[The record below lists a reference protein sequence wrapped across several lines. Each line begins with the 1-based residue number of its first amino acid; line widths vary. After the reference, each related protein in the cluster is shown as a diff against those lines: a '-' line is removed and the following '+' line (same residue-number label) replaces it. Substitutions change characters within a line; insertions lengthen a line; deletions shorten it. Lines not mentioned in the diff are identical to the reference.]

1 MESGNVRPIVAIT
14 DSYSRQCFVF
24 RTVSAGNLV
33 NSEMVDN
40 NSAKLNQ
47 SHHWSVIF
55 ADQVMTVQTEKVN
68 GHASQGEDYSVQAV
82 LMPDDQR
89 LRLNSPGKHIKDNT
103 TARKGHVHC
112 HRKMVEPSA
121 FKAQVSLCGLDV
133 SVTVCETTES
143 EKAQGFVKVDR
154 VFFGD

>member
-1 MESGNVRPIVAIT
+1 MESGNMRPIVAIT

-24 RTVSAGNLV
+24 RTMSAGNLV

-68 GHASQGEDYSVQAV
+68 GHASQGEDYSV
-82 LMPDDQR
+82 
-89 LRLNSPGKHIKDNT
+89 
-103 TARKGHVHC
+103 
-112 HRKMVEPSA
+112 
-121 FKAQVSLCGLDV
+121 
-133 SVTVCETTES
+133 
-143 EKAQGFVKVDR
+143 
-154 VFFGD
+154 